1 MFENKS
7 KIEKNKSNLTRVRL
21 YIFSD
26 SLCDGKISKGDNVKQ
41 LEEVRQEIDEID
53 AQLAKLFEKR
63 MQAANEVAQY
73 KMENDMPVF
82 DPVREKVVIQKSKE
96 QIHDESL
103 KEDYGAWIQKLM
115 DISKKRQRQ
124 MMSANT
130 VAYCGIEGA
139 FAHSVTTRLFPD
151 ADQKACKSFD
161 EVFEAVCANE
171 AVYGVLPLENSNSGL
186 VGEVMDGL
194 LNYPIYI
201 HQVVDER
208 IEQCLLG
215 TKEATLSDIKWVY
228 SKDQALWQSKDFL
241 DRLHVET
248 IAYPNTA
255 LAAQYVAQQNDKT
268 KAAIGSKENASLYGL
283 NILAENIELDSSNT
297 TRFLVISTKENEQL
311 GDYCSLL
318 ISVNNT
324 VGSLAKAIN
333 VISAFGLDMD
343 CLQSRP
349 RKGHPFEYFFYIQAD
364 GKTNRENLEACL
376 QALRPVCLINKW
388 LGSYAIQRK
397 ED

>member
-1 MFENKS
+1 M
-7 KIEKNKSNLTRVRL
+7 
-21 YIFSD
+21 
-26 SLCDGKISKGDNVKQ
+26 KQ
-41 LEEVRQEIDEID
+41 LEEVRKEIDEID

-63 MQAANEVAQY
+63 MQASSEVAQY
-73 KMENDMPVF
+73 KIENDLPVF
-82 DPVREKVVIQKSKE
+82 DPVREKVVIQKSKD
-96 QIHDESL
+96 QIEDENL
-103 KEDYGAWIQKLM
+103 KEDYALWIQKLM

-139 FAHSVTTRLFPD
+139 FAHSVTKRLFPD

-161 EVFEAVCANE
+161 EVFKAVCENR

-194 LNYPIYI
+194 MNYPIYI
-201 HQVVDER
+201 NRVVDER

-215 TKEATLSDIKWVY
+215 TKDATLSDIQWVY
-228 SKDQALWQSKDFL
+228 SKDQALGQSKEFL
-241 DRLHVET
+241 DRLDVET

-255 LAAQYVAQQNDKT
+255 MAAQYVAQQSDKT
-268 KAAIGSKENASLYGL
+268 KAAIGSKDNATLYGL
-283 NILAENIELDSSNT
+283 NILAENIESDSSNT
-297 TRFLVISTKENEQL
+297 TRFLVISAKENQEL

-318 ISVNNT
+318 FSVNSA

-364 GKTNRENLEACL
+364 CKTNRENLNACL
-376 QALRPVCLINKW
+376 QALRPVCVINKW
-388 LGSYAIQRK
+388 LGSYQITRK